1 MLDNLLDKRSEK
13 RETGRDK
20 HFVAIH
26 GGSEF
31 AKICQRT
38 DPNDKI
44 TYEWILCQ
52 VYEEGKI
59 SILDFAPGLKENPA
73 FMVKCF
79 HN

>member
-20 HFVAIH
+20 HFVATH

-38 DPNDKI
+38 DPNI
-44 TYEWILCQ
+44 TKLIHMNEFY
-52 VYEEGKI
+52 
-59 SILDFAPGLKENPA
+59 
-73 FMVKCF
+73 VKCTKKARSLS
-79 HN
+79 

>member
-20 HFVAIH
+20 HFVATH

-38 DPNDKI
+38 DPNNKI
-44 TYEWILCQ
+44 NTYE
-52 VYEEGKI
+52 
-59 SILDFAPGLKENPA
+59 
-73 FMVKCF
+73 
-79 HN
+79 